1 MYNQAKIQKL
11 VDFVNNNK
19 DLVDKAVFKNK
30 LQSEFNLKTD
40 RTVYYCDD
48 FAVRVSYSKTATV
61 SNTVLGLAKI
71 KAYDNIPLFVI
82 VVSPA
87 NHKIVLANSTCV
99 KKVSH
104 SSHKLT
110 LTKIIGSI
118 NFSDISSEIFGI
130 KNIPENFEEI
140 FNLHLT
146 IGFNNNLKRLVDA
159 TSNIEGYRTKIHCK
173 QF

>member
-11 VDFVNNNK
+11 VDFVNSNK

-82 VVSPA
+82 VVSPVG
-87 NHKIVLANSTCV
+87 HKIVLANSTCV

-173 QF
+173 

>member
-82 VVSPA
+82 VVSPIG
-87 NHKIVLANSTCV
+87 HKIVLANSTCV

-118 NFSDISSEIFGI
+118 NFSDISSEILGI

-173 QF
+173 

>member
-11 VDFVNNNK
+11 VDFVNSNK

-48 FAVRVSYSKTATV
+48 FAVRVSYSKTTTV

-82 VVSPA
+82 VVSPVG
-87 NHKIVLANSTCV
+87 HKIVLANSTCV

-130 KNIPENFEEI
+130 KI
-140 FNLHLT
+140 FQK
-146 IGFNNNLKRLVDA
+146 ILKKFS
-159 TSNIEGYRTKIHCK
+159 TFT
-173 QF
+173 

>member
-1 MYNQAKIQKL
+1 MYNKTKIQEL
-11 VDFVNNNK
+11 VNFVINNQAI
-19 DLVDKAVFKNK
+19 VDKAIFKEK
-30 LQSEFNLKTD
+30 LQKEFSLNSD
-40 RTVYYCDD
+40 RTVYYSDY
-48 FAVRVSYSKTATV
+48 FAVRVSYSKTSTV

-87 NHKIVLANSTCV
+87 GHKIVLANSTFV

-118 NFSDISSEIFGI
+118 NFSDISSEMDGI
-130 KNIPENFEEI
+130 KNIPENFEEL
-140 FNLHLT
+140 FNLHLS
-146 IGFNNNLKRLVDA
+146 IGFNNNLKRLVEA
-159 TSNIEGYRTKIHCK
+159 TSSIEGYRTKICYK